1 MIRVLKVFFAAV
13 LLAYVLASTLATQ
26 SNLGN
31 LQMLGMQVGFG
42 DWAATTAH
50 DLVGMASSYLPL
62 IAGAFAIGLPVAAG
76 LTRRLPRHR
85 ALLYALAG
93 FTAVVALHLI
103 MRAALGLTPVAATR
117 TTAGLIGQGAAG
129 ALGGLGYHWLTRP
142 LAKSA

>member
-1 MIRVLKVFFAAV
+1 MVRALKAFVPAV
-13 LLAYVLASTLATQ
+13 LLAYVLASMLVTQ

-31 LQMLGMQVGFG
+31 LQTLGMEVGFG
-42 DWAATTAH
+42 DRVGTTVH
-50 DLVGMASSYLPL
+50 DLVGMATSYLPL
-62 IAGAFAIGLPVAAG
+62 IFAAFVIGIPVAAG
-76 LTRRLPRHR
+76 LARRMPRHP

-129 ALGGLGYHWLTRP
+129 AIGGLCFHWLSRP
-142 LAKSA
+142 RPRPV